1 MREAATDPDAGGM
14 SLPHTMRASL
24 EVRPV
29 RVLALEGGGEGA
41 VCLCMCVTNV
51 DTPIAGDT
59 PRSRMASEVLSLGPE
74 RHL

>member
-1 MREAATDPDAGGM
+1 M

-41 VCLCMCVTNV
+41 VCLCMCVCV
-51 DTPIAGDT
+51 CVCVCLRALCEP
-59 PRSRMASEVLSLGPE
+59 P
-74 RHL
+74 